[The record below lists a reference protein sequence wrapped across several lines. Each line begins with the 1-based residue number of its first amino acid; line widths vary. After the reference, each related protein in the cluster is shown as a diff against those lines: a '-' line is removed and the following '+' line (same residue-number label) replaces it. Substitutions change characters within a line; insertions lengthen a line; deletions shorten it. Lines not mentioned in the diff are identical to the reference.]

1 MTRKKAGSASQR
13 VFAALAAL
21 LFATT
26 AARAEAVKIGGV
38 KTSAAGALY
47 IATEKGYFAAAGIE
61 PQFIDFDSP
70 GAVPVAVVSGAVDIG
85 ATGVSAGLYS
95 LAAQGALKIIAGQA
109 HETKGYQVNAFIVS
123 NAASAAGLARFDQL
137 AGHSVAISQIGSPV
151 HYAASQVALKHG
163 VALASLRFL
172 PLQSNPNIVSAVT
185 GGTADTGVIPV
196 TAVAPSLARGDLKL
210 LGWIGDET
218 PWQSSA
224 VFAGQRTLA
233 ERADLVKRF
242 LGALRRGLRDFHAAF
257 SAPDGSRRDGPT
269 APEILAILEKYTG
282 QPEAQI
288 RIAIPYVEPEARLDF
303 PDMRRQL
310 AWFTAQNMLKG
321 PITLDQVID
330 RRFAVARP
338 EGK

>member
-185 GGTADTGVIPV
+185 GGTDALGEARVVCEIDGRNYSGQGVSTDV
-196 TAVAPSLARGDLKL
+196 LEATAVAYLR
-210 LGWIGDET
+210 
-218 PWQSSA
+218 A
-224 VFAGQRTLA
+224 VDA
-233 ERADLVKRF
+233 
-242 LGALRRGLRDFHAAF
+242 
-257 SAPDGSRRDGPT
+257 SRRAGYGERVM
-269 APEILAILEKYTG
+269 AG
-282 QPEAQI
+282 G
-288 RIAIPYVEPEARLDF
+288 V
-303 PDMRRQL
+303 
-310 AWFTAQNMLKG
+310 
-321 PITLDQVID
+321 
-330 RRFAVARP
+330 
-338 EGK
+338 